1 MRLLFVI
8 IISFFYG
15 CSDQI
20 KVDIESLI
28 FEFSREAI
36 SDKKQAQSG
45 IEDYLL
51 VSNKFMNGNFFSNS
65 WISAIKTTK
74 SFDKEVRVVI
84 DEHQP
89 IASLGRGRFLTQ
101 EGKIIFPKEK
111 NKQLDLISITG
122 EKQDITYLFGSAL
135 ALQSVLNLRNYSLVS
150 FSASDSGILTAVDS
164 NGAKY
169 SFNREDFRV
178 QLERLEHFLLFELNS
193 GSNDHIRYID
203 LRYKNA
209 IAVRHDN
216 MEESV

>member
-1 MRLLFVI
+1 MSSPEI
-8 IISFFYG
+8 NYKIG
-15 CSDQI
+15 N
-20 KVDIESLI
+20 ESLI
-28 FEFSREAI
+28 EVLPNASERLLGLLE
-36 SDKKQAQSG
+36 KQGKADFGALRVAVVGGGCSG
-45 IEDYLL
+45 LQYKMDL
-51 VSNKFMNGNFFSNS
+51 VDGPVDRDLMVTSN
-65 WISAIKTTK
+65 
-74 SFDKEVRVVI
+74 EVRVVI

-122 EKQDITYLFGSAL
+122 DNQDINYLFGNAL

-150 FSASDSGILTAVDS
+150 FSASDSGILMAVDS

-209 IAVRHDN
+209 IAVGREK
-216 MEESV
+216 MEKSI

>member
-1 MRLLFVI
+1 MRLLLVI
-8 IISFFYG
+8 FISFFCG

-36 SDKKQAQSG
+36 SDKKQTQSG

-51 VSNKFMNGNFFSNS
+51 VSNQFMNGDFFSNS
-65 WISAIKTTK
+65 WVSAIKTTK

-122 EKQDITYLFGSAL
+122 DNQDINYLFGNAL
-135 ALQSVLNLRNYSLVS
+135 VLQSVLNLRNYSLVS
-150 FSASDSGILTAVDS
+150 FSASDSGILMAVDS

-193 GSNDHIRYID
+193 GNDDHIRYID